1 MTMKEMQPGI
11 KGLREITVTDRDTAA
26 VYGSG
31 SLEVFGTPAMIA
43 LMEKTALN
51 SIVPYLDETEGSVG
65 TALDVKHTAATP
77 VGMKVTCESEL
88 IEVDRKRLVFR
99 LSVRDEAGPIG
110 EGTHERFVIDNE
122 KFMEKAN
129 GKRAH

>member
-1 MTMKEMQPGI
+1 MKDVQTGI
-11 KGLREITVTDRDTAA
+11 KGLQEITVTDRDTAA

-122 KFMEKAN
+122 KFMQKAE
-129 GKRAH
+129 GKRLL

>member
-1 MTMKEMQPGI
+1 MKEMQPGI
-11 KGLREITVTDRDTAA
+11 KGLQEITVTESDTAA

>member
-1 MTMKEMQPGI
+1 MKEMQPGI
-11 KGLREITVTDRDTAA
+11 KGLQEITVTESDTAA

-88 IEVDRKRLVFR
+88 VEVDRKRLVFR

-122 KFMEKAN
+122 KFMQKAE
-129 GKRAH
+129 GKRLL

>member
-1 MTMKEMQPGI
+1 MKEMQPGI
-11 KGLREITVTDRDTAA
+11 KGLQEITVTDRDTAA

-65 TALDVKHTAATP
+65 TALNVKHTAATP

-88 IEVDRKRLVFR
+88 VEVDRKRLVFR

-122 KFMEKAN
+122 KFMEKVN

>member
-1 MTMKEMQPGI
+1 MKDVQTGI
-11 KGLREITVTDRDTAA
+11 KGLQEITVTESDTAA

-88 IEVDRKRLVFR
+88 VEVDRKRLVFR

-122 KFMEKAN
+122 KFMQKAE
-129 GKRAH
+129 GKRLL

>member
-1 MTMKEMQPGI
+1 MKEMQPGI
-11 KGLREITVTDRDTAA
+11 KGLQEITVTDRDTAA

-122 KFMEKAN
+122 KFMQKAE
-129 GKRAH
+129 GKRLL

>member
-1 MTMKEMQPGI
+1 MKEMQPGI
-11 KGLREITVTDRDTAA
+11 KGLQEITVTDRDTAA

-88 IEVDRKRLVFR
+88 VEVDRKRLVFR

-122 KFMEKAN
+122 KFMQKAE
-129 GKRAH
+129 GKRLL

>member
-1 MTMKEMQPGI
+1 MKEMQPGI
-11 KGLREITVTDRDTAA
+11 KGLQEITVTGSDTAA

-122 KFMEKAN
+122 KFMQKAE
-129 GKRAH
+129 GKRLL

>member
-1 MTMKEMQPGI
+1 M
-11 KGLREITVTDRDTAA
+11 
-26 VYGSG
+26 
-31 SLEVFGTPAMIA
+31 
-43 LMEKTALN
+43 
-51 SIVPYLDETEGSVG
+51 PYLDETEGSVG

-122 KFMEKAN
+122 KFMQKAE
-129 GKRAH
+129 GKRLL

>member
-1 MTMKEMQPGI
+1 MKDVQTGI
-11 KGLREITVTDRDTAA
+11 KGLQEITVTESDTAA

-122 KFMEKAN
+122 KFMQKAE
-129 GKRAH
+129 GKRLL

>member
-1 MTMKEMQPGI
+1 MKEMQPGI
-11 KGLREITVTDRDTAA
+11 KGIQEITVTESDTAA

-51 SIVPYLDETEGSVG
+51 SIVPYLDEGEGSVG
-65 TALDVKHTAATP
+65 TALNVKHTAATP

-88 IEVDRKRLVFR
+88 IEADRKRLLFR
-99 LSVRDEAGPIG
+99 LSVRDEAGPVG
-110 EGTHERFVIDNE
+110 EGTHERFVIQND

-129 GKRAH
+129 AKAGA

>member
-1 MTMKEMQPGI
+1 MKEMQPGI
-11 KGLREITVTDRDTAA
+11 KGLQEITVTDRDTAA

-88 IEVDRKRLVFR
+88 VEVDRKRLVFR

-122 KFMEKAN
+122 RFMEKAN

>member
-1 MTMKEMQPGI
+1 MPLTPGI
-11 KGLREITVTDRDTAA
+11 RGCAEVLVSGMNTAA
-26 VYGSG
+26 ALGSG
-31 SLEVFGTPAMIA
+31 TLPVFSTPSMIA

-65 TALDVKHTAATP
+65 TALTVKHTAATP
-77 VGMKVTCESEL
+77 IGMKVTCESEL
-88 IEVDRKRLVFR
+88 VEVDRKRLVFR

-122 KFMEKAN
+122 KFMQKAE
-129 GKRAH
+129 GKRLL

>member
-1 MTMKEMQPGI
+1 MKTIEPGI
-11 KGLREITVTDRDTAA
+11 KGKQEITVTDRDTAK

-43 LMEKTALN
+43 LMEKTALT
-51 SIVPYLDETEGSVG
+51 SIEPYLDEGEGSVG

-88 IEVDRKRLVFR
+88 TEADRKRLVFR
-99 LSVRDEAGPIG
+99 VTAYDEAGPVG
-110 EGTHERFVIDNE
+110 EGTHERFVITNDR
-122 KFMEKAN
+122 FMEKAN
-129 GKRAH
+129 AKRSK

>member
-1 MTMKEMQPGI
+1 MKEMQPGI
-11 KGLREITVTDRDTAA
+11 KGLQEITVTESDTAA

-88 IEVDRKRLVFR
+88 VEVDRKRLVFR
-99 LSVRDEAGPIG
+99 LSVRDEAGPSG

-122 KFMEKAN
+122 KFIEKAN

>member
-1 MTMKEMQPGI
+1 MKEMQPGI
-11 KGLREITVTDRDTAA
+11 KGLQEITVTESDTAA

-88 IEVDRKRLVFR
+88 VEVDRKRLVFR